1 MTRWTR
7 RQSFPDTPD
16 DFTISK
22 DGREVGR
29 VYYSS
34 PQASS
39 GRDPWFWS
47 VIVLPTASGWAATRD
62 EALEPVRAWVG

>member
-1 MTRWTR
+1 MWTR
-7 RQSFPDTPD
+7 RLSFPEDVTD
-16 DFTISK
+16 DWVISK

-29 VYYSS
+29 VYHSD
-34 PQASS
+34 PQARS

-62 EALEPVRAWVG
+62 EALEAVRAWVG